1 MSSYFKDLL
10 ERTIATF
17 AFAFLAVFSFADLST
32 AKDAGIAGAAAAA
45 TLVKSWLGAYL
56 GRETDAGIT
65 K

>member
-1 MSSYFKDLL
+1 MSPYFKDLL
-10 ERTIATF
+10 ERVAATY

-45 TLVKSWLGAYL
+45 SLLKGWLGKRL
-56 GRETDAGIT
+56 GNEDHAGLS